1 MLNIYWLN
9 PPLYTRN
16 YYPDIA
22 WMNFNTYMP
31 EYNWVK
37 PIIDWESIVT
47 EEMILDDI
55 FKQDISVLCIS
66 TYEWNTNLCHEI
78 AKRVKQRNPNI
89 VVIKGGPQQGH
100 NEKFFDE
107 HPYIDYLCHAT
118 GHGEL
123 FLKEFLKQYV
133 EHGKVVSPE
142 KVTHLISRDY
152 VGPELKIKYSY
163 PEESSIEK
171 NMTYL
176 IEVGMA
182 CASRNAQTTMLY
194 ETTRGCPYSCVYC
207 EWGGG
212 TGSKVSAKS
221 VAQIKKELEII
232 SLLRFESLEIIDA
245 NFGILKR
252 DVEVAEY
259 IVELSKKFGYP
270 KEVML
275 YGLAKTTSEKKEK
288 ILDIFHE
295 AGLMQAYFIATQT
308 LNPDVMGII
317 QRTDVSVDEH
327 MRLAKKYNEKYN
339 SAASLE
345 FILGLPGFTIEEFYE
360 QMNYFQELH
369 SVNGWRKMRN
379 ILTMLPNTP
388 LADPEYIKKHSIK
401 VSFAGSMENEENDT
415 VGISNSILNKHKGRM
430 SFVTET
436 FSFSSEEW
444 KEMFILNRLQ
454 REVGPRI
461 KSHIKADKLFKYVY
475 EQFEKDESGV
485 FKRVKQHLDD
495 LVDNKLVDKDALMV
509 DNRLI
514 ETVIYEDFILPN
526 KELFADIDFD
536 YEMAHDGNTL
546 MHLKLENDI

>member
-1 MLNIYWLN
+1 
-9 PPLYTRN
+9 
-16 YYPDIA
+16 
-22 WMNFNTYMP
+22 MNFNTYMP

-55 FKQDISVLCIS
+55 FKQDIDVLCIS

-78 AKRVKQRNPNI
+78 AKQVKQRNPSI
-89 VVIKGGPQQGH
+89 VVVKGGPQQGH
-100 NEKFFDE
+100 NEKFFDT

-123 FLKEFLKQYV
+123 FLKEFLKQYA

-142 KVTHLISRDY
+142 KVTYLISRDY

-182 CASRNAQTTMLY
+182 CASSNGQTTMLY

-221 VAQIKKELEII
+221 VTQIKKELEII
-232 SLLRFESLEIIDA
+232 SLLRFESLEILDA

-295 AGLMQAYFIATQT
+295 AGLMQSYFIATQT
-308 LNPDVMGII
+308 LDPNVMDII

-327 MRLAKKYNEKYN
+327 MRLAKKYNDKYN

-345 FILGLPGFTIEEFYE
+345 FILGLPGFTIEEFYQ
-360 QMNYFQELH
+360 QMNYFQELN
-369 SVNGWRKMRN
+369 SVQGWRKMRN

-415 VGISNSILNKHKGRM
+415 ISISNSIINKHKGRM

-454 REVGPRI
+454 REIGPRI
-461 KSHIKADKLFKYVY
+461 KNSIKADKLFKYVY
-475 EQFEKDESGV
+475 EQFEKDERGV
-485 FKRVKQHLDD
+485 FNKVKQHLDD
-495 LVDNKLVDKDALMV
+495 LVDNKLIDKDALMI

-514 ETVIYEDFILPN
+514 ETVIYEDFIMPN

-536 YEMAHDGNTL
+536 YELIPDGNTL
-546 MHLKLENDI
+546 LHLRSKNDI